1 MKEVY
6 IILFGLVSMAIN
18 IALLIV
24 LATFSPSRTQYGD
37 YMYKAGVNDMACLVG
52 VKEKCPTKEQ
62 LMERMKK

>member
-6 IILFGLVSMAIN
+6 IILFGIVSTSIN
-18 IALLIV
+18 IALILV
-24 LATFSPSRTQYGD
+24 LVTFSPSKIQYGD